1 MDMPS
6 AIRAVTERRDLGHD
20 DMRAVMQ
27 TIMTGQATPAQIGG
41 FLVGLRMKGETV
53 EEITAAVEVM
63 RALATP
69 VPVADKTHL
78 VDTCGTGG
86 DAAHTFNIST
96 TSAFVAA
103 AAGAKVAKHGNR
115 SVSSKSGSADVLE
128 AAGVN
133 LDVMPE
139 QVARCIEQA
148 GVGFMFAPRHHGA
161 MKHAIGPRREM
172 GVRTI
177 FNILGPLTNPAGAS
191 NQVLGVFSMTLLE
204 PLAHVLLRLGSRH
217 VLVVHAEDGMDEIS
231 IGAVT
236 HVAELKEGAVRTY
249 SIRPEEFGLKR
260 ADIKTL
266 AVTGPQESLA
276 MMRAVLD
283 NVTGAPLD
291 IVLLNAGAAIYA
303 AGVAPSLEEGV
314 NKARTVIA
322 NGAARAKLEA
332 LVQFSKNLSSLAPT

>member
-1 MDMPS
+1 MDMPA
-6 AIRAVTERRDLGHD
+6 AIRAVTERHHLKAD

-53 EEITAAVEVM
+53 EEITAATEVM
-63 RALATP
+63 RALATH
-69 VPVADKTHL
+69 VPVTDKTHL

-96 TSAFVAA
+96 TSAIVAA

-133 LDVMPE
+133 LDVTPE

-177 FNILGPLTNPAGAS
+177 FNILGPLTNPAGAP
-191 NQVLGVFSMTLLE
+191 NQVLGVFSLTLLE
-204 PLAHVLLRLGSRH
+204 PLAQVLQRLGSRH

-236 HVAELKEGAVRTY
+236 HVAELKDGTVRTY
-249 SIRPEEFGLKR
+249 SIWPEQFGMQR

-266 AVTGPQESLA
+266 AVTSPQESLNV
-276 MMRAVLD
+276 MRAVLD
-283 NVTGAPLD
+283 NTPGPALD
-291 IVLLNAGAAIYA
+291 IVLLNAGAAIYV
-303 AGVAPSLEEGV
+303 AGLAPSLDEGV
-314 NKARTVIA
+314 KQARVVIE
-322 NGAARAKLEA
+322 NGSARARLAA
-332 LVQFSKNLSSLAPT
+332 LIAASRQPVTGV